1 MTLSPSSES
10 ATHLGHYDLI
20 ADVFDELDI
29 SDLIDTL
36 FPKKNSYNLSH
47 SIVIGSSQIS
57 IKTKD
62 IQCLFWT
69 TDMHLEFPHLKYNSK
84 NQFFR

>member
-36 FPKKNSYNLSH
+36 LL
-47 SIVIGSSQIS
+47 GSSQTHCQIKGYFFLFPLTKAVCLNFCKILS
-57 IKTKD
+57 IPFSSSFLITVP
-62 IQCLFWT
+62 LLNTYF
-69 TDMHLEFPHLKYNSK
+69 L
-84 NQFFR
+84 

>member
-36 FPKKNSYNLSH
+36 LLGSSQTHCQIKGYFFLFPLTKTPYYFPKKSTLSFLP
-47 SIVIGSSQIS
+47 
-57 IKTKD
+57 K
-62 IQCLFWT
+62 F
-69 TDMHLEFPHLKYNSK
+69 
-84 NQFFR
+84 

>member
-57 IKTKD
+57 
-62 IQCLFWT
+62 
-69 TDMHLEFPHLKYNSK
+69 
-84 NQFFR
+84 

>member
-47 SIVIGSSQIS
+47 SIVI
-57 IKTKD
+57 KTKSLNGLGFTERRLP
-62 IQCLFWT
+62 ISC
-69 TDMHLEFPHLKYNSK
+69 
-84 NQFFR
+84 FF

>member
-36 FPKKNSYNLSH
+36 LPKKNSYNLSH
-47 SIVIGSSQIS
+47 SIVIKAKSLNGLGFTERRLPIPAFFKTYPLKGYWEKVSSR
-57 IKTKD
+57 T
-62 IQCLFWT
+62 
-69 TDMHLEFPHLKYNSK
+69 P
-84 NQFFR
+84 